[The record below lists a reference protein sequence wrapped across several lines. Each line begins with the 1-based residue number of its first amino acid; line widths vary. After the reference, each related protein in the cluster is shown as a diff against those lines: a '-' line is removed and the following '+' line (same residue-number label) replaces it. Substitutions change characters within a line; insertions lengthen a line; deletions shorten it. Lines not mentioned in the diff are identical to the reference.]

1 MLLPASTATAPSRSS
16 TIRSAVDSTLSSP
29 QGVISEASLQRQER
43 LLLSTA
49 FSPPFDYPL
58 QPHPN
63 VRSGALRHAFS
74 LDRFLASPLH
84 QPTVEAFDAT
94 LEWISREDP
103 NGDRSI
109 ILDSGCGTGRSTR
122 LAALADPTALVL
134 GVDRSEQRLE
144 RGSSAETPGN
154 ALLVRAELGS
164 FWRLLLSAEE
174 GRLASRVGR
183 HQLLYP
189 NPYPKPGQRGK
200 RWAGHPALPIALQL
214 GSAVELRSNWLP
226 YCLEFREAV
235 VALAYSPVGVGGG
248 GDGGGGGGG
257 GGGGEVPRHVR
268 AAAAALLPAR
278 LSVLRLE
285 SAAQGLTL
293 FEAKYYEK
301 RDPLY
306 RLQLGGG
313 GAAPSRTPPPPA
325 PAPPPS
331 PPPPPPPP
339 GRKA

>member
-1 MLLPASTATAPSRSS
+1 MLLASTATALSRSS
-16 TIRSAVDSTLSSP
+16 TIRSAVDSTLPSP

-103 NGDRSI
+103 HGDRSI

-122 LAALADPTALVL
+122 LAALADRTALVL

-144 RGSSAETPGN
+144 RGSGAETPGN

-164 FWRLLLSAEE
+164 FWRLLLAAEE
-174 GRLASRVGR
+174 GRLASRVSR

-214 GSAVELRSNWLP
+214 GSAVEVRSNWLP

-235 VALAYSPVGVGGG
+235 MALAHSPV
-248 GDGGGGGGG
+248 DAGGGGGG
-257 GGGGEVPRHVR
+257 GGGGEVPGHVR

-285 SAAQGLTL
+285 SADQGLTL
-293 FEAKYYEK
+293 FEAKYFEK

-306 RLQLGGG
+306 RLQLGA
-313 GAAPSRTPPPPA
+313 GAAPSRAPPPPPPPA
-325 PAPPPS
+325 PPS
-331 PPPPPPPP
+331 PPPPPS